1 MESLSRPDQLRL
13 DAVEGWLMLGDA
25 VSARAEFDQLSAGAR
40 LQPDVLEC
48 EWGLQ
53 AAANAWAEAFV
64 VAERLVAVSPERA
77 FGWIHRAFA
86 LRRMPGGGLDRA
98 WAALRPAHD
107 RFPKDFLIPFN
118 LACYAAQLGRLDEAW
133 EWLEKAR
140 AHGPA
145 ESVLRMVLADED
157 LRPLWPRLQESAG
170 G

>member
-1 MESLSRPDQLRL
+1 VESLSRPDQLQL

-25 VSARAEFDQLSAGAR
+25 VSARAEFDQLSAEAR
-40 LQPDVLEC
+40 LQADVLER

-53 AAANAWAEAFV
+53 AAANAWAEAFA
-64 VAERLVAVSPERA
+64 VAERLVAVAPERA

-86 LRRMPGGGLDRA
+86 LRRMPDGGLDRA
-98 WAALRPAHD
+98 WDALRPAHG
-107 RFPKDFLIPFN
+107 RFPKDFLIAFN

-145 ESVLRMVLADED
+145 EGVLRMALADED
-157 LRPLWPRLQESAG
+157 LRPLWPRLQERG
-170 G
+170 GV